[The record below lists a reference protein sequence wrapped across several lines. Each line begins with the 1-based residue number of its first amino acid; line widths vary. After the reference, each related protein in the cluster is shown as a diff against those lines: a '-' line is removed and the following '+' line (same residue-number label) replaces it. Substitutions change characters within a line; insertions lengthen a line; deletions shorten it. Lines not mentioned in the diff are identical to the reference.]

1 MEKNYKFSAF
11 LMKFGCFIISCFF
24 LFGCANREKEIENE
38 ENQSSAAELEF
49 FAMDTF
55 IRVLAY
61 GEQESR
67 EAAVNAAKEETE
79 RLENLFST
87 EIESSEIAKIN
98 AFGGG
103 KVSEDT
109 LLLLKRARE
118 LCALTE
124 GAFDI
129 SIYPLM
135 CAWGFPE
142 KTYHIPPDTEIAE
155 LKKKIDAAQIVL
167 DEENGYVSFGMEGMQ
182 IDLGGIAKGYASAR
196 IMEIYREKGIVSGL
210 VSLGGNVQVLGTKPD
225 GSLWNIA
232 LQNPD
237 KGEDYLG
244 ILQVKDRAVITSGS
258 YERYFEQ
265 DGVRYHHILD
275 PATGYPADSEW
286 VSVTVVSED
295 GTLADGLST
304 ALFIMG
310 KDRAIQ
316 FWREHSEEFDAIFYT
331 KEQEL
336 YVTEGI
342 AKVFSSKFPVN
353 LIEREP

>member
-1 MEKNYKFSAF
+1 MGLLFMEKFYKYKTVLIKFSLVLFCF
-11 LMKFGCFIISCFF
+11 LP
-24 LFGCANREKEIENE
+24 LGCANRQAGEKKDG
-38 ENQSSAAELEF
+38 AELEF

-55 IRVLAY
+55 MRVLAY
-61 GEQESR
+61 GEEENS
-67 EAAVNAAKEETE
+67 ELAVNAAKEEVE

-87 EIESSEIAKIN
+87 GIKTSEIAKIN
-98 AFGGG
+98 AFGEGA
-103 KVSEDT
+103 VSEDT
-109 LLLLKRARE
+109 LSLLKRAKE
-118 LCALTE
+118 LCTLTE
-124 GAFDI
+124 GTFDI

-135 CAWGFPE
+135 RAWGFPE
-142 KTYHIPPDTEIAE
+142 KTYHVPSDTEIAR
-155 LKKKIDAAQIVL
+155 LKKKTDAAQIVL
-167 DEENGYVSFGMEGMQ
+167 SEEEGYVSFGMEGMQ
-182 IDLGGIAKGYASAR
+182 IDLGGIAKGFASER

-225 GSLWNIA
+225 GSLWHIA

-237 KGEDYLG
+237 GGEEYLG
-244 ILQVKDRAVITSGS
+244 VLQIKDCAVITSGS

-275 PATGYPADSEW
+275 PATGYPADSEF

-310 KDRAIQ
+310 KERAIQ
-316 FWREHSEEFDAIFYT
+316 FWREHSKEFDAVFYT

-342 AKVFSSKFPVN
+342 VKAFSSKFPVN